1 MIDQSA
7 KHLQQIDLFAVPAD
21 KMLSTP
27 GTATPAHVGN
37 GEAYPLKSVTEI
49 KPTATPAKSIY
60 RVELLPDGNTRITDH
75 GRVTFH
81 GMIRRAKA

>member
-7 KHLQQIDLFAVPAD
+7 KHLRQIDLFTGTANTSAP
-21 KMLSTP
+21 TP
-27 GTATPAHVGN
+27 STATPAHVGN
-37 GEAYPLKSVTEI
+37 GEA
-49 KPTATPAKSIY
+49 TATPTRSLY

-81 GMIRRAKA
+81 GMIRRARA